1 MAKDKQ
7 QKKKERERRVAQ
19 KKLQEAKKR
28 AEEMAA
34 TGKKDAPKTSR
45 ILPTVPVPKADYSA
59 AKTSRR
65 PHIHRKS
72 GGGG

>member
-19 KKLQEAKKR
+19 KKIAEAKKR
-28 AEEMAA
+28 AEQKVTTDQKSAI
-34 TGKKDAPKTSR
+34 TPGR
-45 ILPTVPVPKADYSA
+45 VLPNVPTPRTDYSA
-59 AKTSRR
+59 AKTSKR